1 MNKYYYIINLF
12 NQIDELFLP
21 TYCKTAYSL
30 FATAFIIVAIATV
43 ICVPVFSKKKINKN
57 ILIYLIIGTFSA
69 FMSVAVVCF
78 ISIPFIIFTAH
89 SALIVPDFPNL
100 NKKTVALITVISV
113 ALSIIFT
120 VCAVSGWLI

>member
-1 MNKYYYIINLF
+1 M
-12 NQIDELFLP
+12 FLP
-21 TYCKTAYSL
+21 IYSKTAYYL
-30 FATAFIIVAIATV
+30 FAIAFIIVEIATV

-78 ISIPFIIFTAH
+78 VSIPFIIFTAH